1 MNQAFYT
8 QVALWSQV
16 AGSLIFLAVLV
27 YIWQRFIA
35 PAVIASQERKNAELA
50 EAERRRDAV
59 RGQVE
64 DAKRALGAA
73 DDDVKQI
80 SARAERDATAERERL
95 LLESTN
101 EGQRLVRNA
110 NGELERLRAGAR
122 DALRADLLDRAL
134 AIAREAATRTDAA
147 TNQRLIDE
155 SLRAL
160 ERGSAS

>member
-1 MNQAFYT
+1 VNQAFYT

-16 AGSLIFLAVLV
+16 AGSVIFLAVLV

-35 PAVIASQERKNAELA
+35 PAVVASQERKNAELA

-59 RGQVE
+59 RVQVE
-64 DAKRALGAA
+64 ETKRAVGAA

-80 SARAERDATAERERL
+80 SARAERDSTAERERL

-101 EGQRLVRNA
+101 EGERLIRNA
-110 NGELERLRAGAR
+110 NGELDRLRAGAR
-122 DALRADLLDRAL
+122 DSLRADLLEQAL

-160 ERGSAS
+160 ERGGAN

>member
-147 TNQRLIDE
+147 TNQRVIDE
-155 SLRAL
+155 SVRAL

>member
-1 MNQAFYT
+1 MNQAFYA

-16 AGSLIFLAVLV
+16 AGSVIFLAVLV
-27 YIWQRFIA
+27 YVWQRFIT
-35 PAVIASQERKNAELA
+35 PAVVASQERKNAELA
-50 EAERRRDAV
+50 EAERRRDAA

-64 DAKRALGAA
+64 EAKSALRAA
-73 DDDVKQI
+73 DDDVKRI
-80 SARAERDATAERERL
+80 SARAEGDATAERARL
-95 LLESTN
+95 LLESKN

-110 NGELERLRAGAR
+110 NGELERLRSAAR
-122 DALRADLLDRAL
+122 DALRADLLERAL

-160 ERGSAS
+160 ERESAG